1 MRKAWQRHFFLG
13 CDYAM
18 ARRKKGENTPRRVLG
33 PLQPMCKHGQP
44 LSANC
49 TSCAHKSFGKKKKKT
64 SREDNIMPAGLV
76 VSTPELFRL
85 RQGKP
90 GRKARSRGC
99 CFSLHWG
106 SSLRGVSPTEMPQR
120 WPSASELRKLG
131 FLRRPWRVRFI
142 QSTHTG

>member
-1 MRKAWQRHFFLG
+1 MTMQWHAERREKIPPEG
-13 CDYAM
+13 CWGPCSRCASVDSHCLLTAP
-18 ARRKKGENTPRRVLG
+18 AVL
-33 PLQPMCKHGQP
+33 
-44 LSANC
+44 
-49 TSCAHKSFGKKKKKT
+49 TSLLEKKKKKT
-64 SREDNIMPAGLV
+64 SREDNVMPAGLV

-90 GRKARSRGC
+90 GRKAGSRGC